1 MTQTDVGSSVFAH
14 LGDDGVFRRYHLRLE
29 FRHSLHGGIPKIA
42 AAMDGNSDAETM
54 IGQWIK
60 ATTGH
65 YDRQAEEIAQA
76 TAAAMKAGATVENAA
91 LLEAAEEDQD
101 LNPEALLQQL
111 IEDRASMAWTGFK
124 FVDGSLVLEE
134 RQVKA
139 MLKEC
144 GTTLDYFRLIQ
155 GFRQLVQHGVFV
167 EPAFIALM
175 RDGQPVR
182 EPDGFQDRVVHVM
195 TAQGPRSA
203 IKRVDYLRAPLH
215 LEFDVLVTEPNK
227 AVHWTQARSQSKK
240 KETGQALPANWDEAW
255 SQMWRLAQELGL
267 GANRSQG
274 IGKFNVTRFDLAA

>member
-14 LGDDGVFRRYHLRLE
+14 LGDDGVFRRYHRRLE

-42 AAMDGNSDAETM
+42 AAMDGNADAETM

-76 TAAAMKAGATVENAA
+76 TAAAMRAGAAIENTA
-91 LLEAAEEDQD
+91 LLQDTQEGED

-139 MLKEC
+139 ILKEY

-215 LEFDVLVTEPNK
+215 LEFDVLVAEPNK
-227 AVHWTQARSQSKK
+227 AVHWTQSRSQSKK
-240 KETGQALPANWDEAW
+240 KETGQALPTNWDEAW

>member
-1 MTQTDVGSSVFAH
+1 MTQTEVGPSVFAH

-42 AAMDGNSDAETM
+42 AAMDGNADAETM

-76 TAAAMKAGATVENAA
+76 TAAAMKAGAAVENAA
-91 LLEAAEEDQD
+91 LLEAAQGEEDLD
-101 LNPEALLQQL
+101 PDALLQQL
-111 IEDRASMAWTGFK
+111 IEDRASGAWTGFK

-144 GTTLDYFRLIQ
+144 GTTLDYFRLIR

-167 EPAFIALM
+167 EPAFIPLM
-175 RDGQPVR
+175 RNAGTVT
-182 EPDGFQDRVVHVM
+182 EPDGFEDRVVHVM

-203 IKRVDYLRAPLH
+203 IKRVDYLRAPAH
-215 LEFDVLVTEPNK
+215 VEFDVLVAEPNK
-227 AVHWTQARSQSKK
+227 AVHWAQARSQSKK
-240 KETGQALPANWDEAW
+240 KESGQALPDNWEEAW
-255 SQMWRLAQELGL
+255 QQMWRLAQELGL

-274 IGKFNVTRFDLAA
+274 VGKFNVTRFDRA